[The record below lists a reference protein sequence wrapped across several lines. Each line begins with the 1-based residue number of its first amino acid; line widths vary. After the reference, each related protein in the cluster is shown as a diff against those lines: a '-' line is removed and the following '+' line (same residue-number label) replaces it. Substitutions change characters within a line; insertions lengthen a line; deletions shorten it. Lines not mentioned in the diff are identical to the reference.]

1 MRVSTAKEALNGN
14 NNDTIITPLRLK
26 QVLENK
32 TFSEEGGGGQIEE
45 NDPVFRSSAAAG
57 ISQMNIEAWDNKQP
71 KLISGENIKTI
82 NGQSVLGEGDINI
95 PTPEEKSEVIVSP
108 TTPTTGEEIWVQKSF
123 NLFVPKIKDEGYSMK
138 DDGSF
143 EYKAND
149 YYFINDYLEIEPNTT
164 YTFGNRA
171 YSSGSNAWYDSNKQ
185 LISTFNQPNNYPVT
199 VVSPANAKY
208 VRISLYK
215 GTGHGNDLNTFQFVK
230 GTTLPPYSKAIEGSK
245 IYVTDFAGGYDKI
258 YDTTEIPTFEDLE
271 NAIPDIPEVEPYIL
285 PPATQNTLGGIKV
298 GDNLTIDADGT
309 LHAQP
314 GGGGGSG
321 SIEIERLI

>member
-1 MRVSTAKEALNGN
+1 MKISTAQEAINGN
-14 NNDTIITPLRLK
+14 SNDTVITPLRLK
-26 QVLENK
+26 QVLNSK
-32 TFSEEGGGGQIEE
+32 NIGGGGSGEITKET
-45 NDPVFRSSAAAG
+45 DPVFKSSPAG
-57 ISQMNIEAWDNKQP
+57 SITTSDVAKWNAKQEA
-71 KLISGENIKTI
+71 LVSGENIKTI
-82 NGQSVLGEGDINI
+82 NGIPILGEGDINI
-95 PTPEEKSEVIVSP
+95 TTPEEKSEVIISP

-171 YSSGSNAWYDSNKQ
+171 YSSGRNAWYDSNKQ
-185 LISTFNQPNNYPVT
+185 LISTFAQPNNYSVT
-199 VVSPANAKY
+199 VKSPANAKY

-258 YDTTEIPTFEDLE
+258 YDTTETPTFEDLE

-285 PPATQNTLGGIKV
+285 PPATQTTLGGIKV

-314 GGGGGSG
+314 GGGGGTG
-321 SIEIERLI
+321 YIEIERLI